1 MASRRREEKGV
12 LSRLENLFGLCAAA
26 NERSRPPDSS
36 LECVVVKGAMSIAL
50 ERGGG
55 IGGAGFICGIGCVPI
70 YNLTEIEKDPPLPP
84 ESPSSSSFSSSSIGE
99 ESDGVG
105 RELEDDEGAGMGE
118 VQSAYKGLLQGMESM
133 EESLPIRRG
142 ISNFYAGKSKSFTSL
157 SDAKSSCASAKDL
170 AKAENAYSR
179 RRRSLLASKIFWEK
193 PHSNLL
199 RSPSG
204 GIAKRPAALKRC
216 PLAFAVAMTGSPKT
230 SNISEYPAK
239 STTAVEDPVNSSSSQ
254 ICSFPMRSFS
264 LGDLPVL
271 KNSGSSVGSSDD
283 Q

>member
-1 MASRRREEKGV
+1 
-12 LSRLENLFGLCAAA
+12 
-26 NERSRPPDSS
+26 
-36 LECVVVKGAMSIAL
+36 MSIAL
-50 ERGGG
+50 EIGGG

-70 YNLTEIEKDPPLPP
+70 YDLTEIEKDPPLPLA
-84 ESPSSSSFSSSSIGE
+84 SPSSSSFASSSIGE

-157 SDAKSSCASAKDL
+157 SDAISSCASTKDL

-179 RRRSLLASKIFWEK
+179 RRRNLLASKIFWEK
-193 PHSNLL
+193 PQSNLL

-204 GIAKRPAALKRC
+204 GIAKRPAAAHKRS
-216 PLAFAVAMTGSPKT
+216 PLALAVAMGGSPRT
-230 SNISEYPAK
+230 SNISEYQGENHQFLPQPAK
-239 STTAVEDPVNSSSSQ
+239 STTGFEDPVNSSSSSSQ
-254 ICSFPMRSFS
+254 LCSFPMRSFS

-271 KNSGSSVGSSDD
+271 KNSGSSVGSRED

>member
-1 MASRRREEKGV
+1 
-12 LSRLENLFGLCAAA
+12 
-26 NERSRPPDSS
+26 
-36 LECVVVKGAMSIAL
+36 MSIAL
-50 ERGGG
+50 EIGGG

-70 YNLTEIEKDPPLPP
+70 YDLPEMEKDPPLPP

-99 ESDGVG
+99 ESDGVC

-157 SDAKSSCASAKDL
+157 SDAISSCASAKDL
-170 AKAENAYSR
+170 AKADNAYSR
-179 RRRSLLASKIFWEK
+179 RRRTLLASKIFWEK

-204 GIAKRPAALKRC
+204 GIAKRPAALKRS
-216 PLAFAVAMTGSPKT
+216 PLALAVAMSGSPRT
-230 SNISEYPAK
+230 SDISEYQGDNHQFLTPPAK
-239 STTAVEDPVNSSSSQ
+239 STTVVEDPVNSSSSQ
-254 ICSFPMRSFS
+254 LCSFPMRSFS